1 MLTRA
6 SGRSSGQ
13 KQRGKAVSP
22 FGHHAPNLLAIP
34 SLAKGIPGTIE
45 QDQYGTRWATI
56 ALLWMDAGYIEET
69 DQGSPRELIQTA
81 VARWMEKQVEGNRQL
96 ANFAVQVMPYP
107 SDTGFGPGDHMG
119 YGNEQEWADKWYLGI
134 IGGYEAPWVQLERRI
149 TELEQI
155 HPGLGKTAVHWFDM
169 AASRLLPIFTP
180 HVGRYIAER
189 VWWYGT
195 DNQEDYESEMESYRE
210 GSGEEDDGDEEE
222 EDSFGPD
229 SFEKCFPDWLLK
241 PGKEPQWMLDAAQL
255 QHIVLKG
262 ETEDVRSIA
271 GIVLAL
277 SQADSNSY
285 RLPYVY
291 GASPVQLDNVYHLA
305 YVRWNAD
312 DRLIQLVDDFM
323 EEANQ
328 CSDCFTELLGAD
340 CVPLDESGFQK
351 WKTEMEAGFAVLK
364 QLDALLP
371 LISDPE

>member
-1 MLTRA
+1 MLTRS

-34 SLAKGIPGTIE
+34 KLAKGIPGTIE

-81 VARWMEKQVEGNRQL
+81 VVRWMEKQVDGNRQL

-119 YGNEQEWADKWYLGI
+119 YGKEQEWADKWYLGI

-180 HVGRYIAER
+180 RVGRYIAER
-189 VWWYGT
+189 AWWYGT
-195 DNQEDYESEMESYRE
+195 DNQDDYESEMASYRE
-210 GSGEEDDGDEEE
+210 CNGEEEDGVEE

-229 SFEKCFPDWLLK
+229 SFEKCFPDWLHK
-241 PGKEPQWMLDAAQL
+241 PGKEPEWMLDAAQL
-255 QHIVLKG
+255 QHIALEGK
-262 ETEDVRSIA
+262 TEDVRSVASIA
-271 GIVLAL
+271 LTL
-277 SQADSNSY
+277 SQADPSSY

-305 YVRWNAD
+305 YVRWNKD
-312 DRLIQLVDDFM
+312 DPLIQLVDDFM

-328 CSDCFTELLGAD
+328 CSDSFTELLGAD
-340 CVPLDESGFQK
+340 CVPLDESGFQQ